1 MGESS
6 EYQRWQ
12 KRFSVPEY
20 VFGTAPNAFLKTQ
33 ANLLPSTGTALAIAD
48 GEGRNGVWLAERGLD
63 VLSMDWSPAAQE
75 KAKALAQSRGVG
87 LRTALAD
94 LVSWQWS
101 PAEYD
106 VIVGIFFQFLTPDE
120 RAHVF
125 QGMFEALRP
134 NGVLLIQGYRP
145 EQLRYKTGGPSQV
158 ENLYTR
164 GLLESAFAGLS
175 EIHIEEHDS
184 MTDEGT
190 AHVGMAALI
199 DFVGRK

>member
-1 MGESS
+1 MSEIGGG

-94 LVSWQWS
+94 LVEL
-101 PAEYD
+101 A
-106 VIVGIFFQFLTPDE
+106 VV
-120 RAHVF
+120 
-125 QGMFEALRP
+125 
-134 NGVLLIQGYRP
+134 
-145 EQLRYKTGGPSQV
+145 TG
-158 ENLYTR
+158 R
-164 GLLESAFAGLS
+164 
-175 EIHIEEHDS
+175 I
-184 MTDEGT
+184 
-190 AHVGMAALI
+190 
-199 DFVGRK
+199 